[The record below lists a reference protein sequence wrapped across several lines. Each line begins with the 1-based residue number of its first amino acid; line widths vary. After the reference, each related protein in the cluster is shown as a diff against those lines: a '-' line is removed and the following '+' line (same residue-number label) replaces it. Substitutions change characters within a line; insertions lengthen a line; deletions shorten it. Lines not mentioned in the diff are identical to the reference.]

1 MEKLPAAMGW
11 QWIKQGFALFRKQP
25 AEMATL
31 FLSYMFL
38 MMILP
43 IIPLVG
49 QVLPLLLIPVFSM
62 AFMQACVRIEK
73 GQRVYP
79 NLLLTGFRSPAFSRL
94 LWLGL
99 LYVLAATA
107 AIGASALVDGG
118 MFWKVMVGSARV
130 DTESMRHSNIR
141 MAMLVSGLLYV
152 PAAMAFWYAAPLIA
166 WQDMGIVK
174 ALFYSFHAV
183 RRAGRAFL
191 VYALGWGL
199 LGVVFPLLL
208 STLLGGITGSPTLM
222 IVVLLPLSMVL
233 TVVMYC
239 SFYPTYT
246 TVFGEPVGAA

>member
-1 MEKLPAAMGW
+1 
-11 QWIKQGFALFRKQP
+11 
-25 AEMATL
+25 
-31 FLSYMFL
+31 
-38 MMILP
+38 
-43 IIPLVG
+43 
-49 QVLPLLLIPVFSM
+49 
-62 AFMQACVRIEK
+62 
-73 GQRVYP
+73 
-79 NLLLTGFRSPAFSRL
+79 
-94 LWLGL
+94 
-99 LYVLAATA
+99 
-107 AIGASALVDGG
+107 VD
-118 MFWKVMVGSARV
+118 A
-130 DTESMRHSNIR
+130 ESMRHSNIR

-191 VYALGWGL
+191 LYGLGWML
-199 LGVVFPLLL
+199 LGVVFPLLV